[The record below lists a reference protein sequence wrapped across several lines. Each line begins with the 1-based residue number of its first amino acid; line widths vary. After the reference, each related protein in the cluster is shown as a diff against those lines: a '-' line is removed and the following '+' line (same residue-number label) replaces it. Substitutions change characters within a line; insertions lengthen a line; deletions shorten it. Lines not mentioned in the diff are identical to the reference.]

1 MPQDFDSLPMTLTV
15 PQLMAILNVGRN
27 TAYAL
32 VRSGRIRSARVG
44 RQLRILK
51 EPVKFLLFTSSA
63 D

>member
-32 VRSGRIRSARVG
+32 VRSGRIRSVRVG
-44 RQLRILK
+44 RQLRIPK
-51 EPVKFLLFTSSA
+51 ESVKFLLFTSSA